1 MEETRSTRAYRCS
14 PSRLRSALGE
24 IRALGGR
31 VEGSESEGEVSIPT
45 PLGDVKGLYTFDGEE
60 LSVTL
65 TRRPAM
71 VPERLI
77 WERLDEA
84 CGPPLGRA

>member
-1 MEETRSTRAYRCS
+1 MEPHRPTRVYRCTPSRVRTAMEE
-14 PSRLRSALGE
+14 
-24 IRALGGR
+24 IRTMGGM
-31 VEGSESEGEVSIPT
+31 VAGSESEGKVSIPT
-45 PLGDVKGLYTFDGEE
+45 PLGDVEGLYAFDGEE

-65 TRRPAM
+65 TSKPAM